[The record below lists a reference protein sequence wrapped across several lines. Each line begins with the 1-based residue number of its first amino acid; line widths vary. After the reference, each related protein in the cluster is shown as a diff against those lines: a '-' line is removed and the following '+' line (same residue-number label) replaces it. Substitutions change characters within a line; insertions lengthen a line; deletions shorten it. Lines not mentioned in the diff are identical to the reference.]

1 MSRPRSISDDQIL
14 DAARSVLLEQG
25 IAATT
30 ADIARRAGI
39 SEGTIFRRYA
49 TKDEL
54 VVAAL
59 APDGPPP
66 FCAVIDQCAADPDPE
81 SDLIRIGG
89 QVVSFFEMM
98 LPRMHLLMSCHL
110 HPAEVL
116 ARADD
121 PPPVAAIRAL
131 TAWFDAAHASGA
143 LDVDDSE
150 VAARTFLGAMHQ
162 FAFLSHAGMHPNEP
176 MNTERFVVGT
186 VRLLLR
192 GVMPRTP
199 EGSL

>member
-14 DAARSVLLEQG
+14 EAARAVLLEQG

-49 TKDEL
+49 TKEEL

-59 APDGPPP
+59 APGGPPP
-66 FCAVIDQCAADPDPE
+66 FCAAIIECAAAPDPE
-81 SDLIRIGG
+81 ADLVRIGT
-89 QVVSFFEMM
+89 QVVAFFEAM

-116 ARADD
+116 AKAED

-131 TAWFDAAHASGA
+131 TAWFDAAHRARV
-143 LDVDDSE
+143 LDVDDCE
-150 VAARTFLGAMHQ
+150 IAARTFLGAMHQ
-162 FAFLSHAGMHPNEP
+162 FAFLSHAGMHPSAPLNA
-176 MNTERFVVGT
+176 ERFVVGT
-186 VRLLLR
+186 VRLLLN
-192 GVMPRTP
+192 GMLPRP
-199 EGSL
+199 HEGSP